1 MEKIAILINA
11 PKGKEL
17 LNLRQNVSLM
27 NAAEG
32 LQFLIIDY
40 GQLESTSIDFPVFSV
55 QDHEDV
61 SLTQLL
67 NAIPS
72 ERFLFFDLKQN
83 YPADFFERLL
93 NAEEE
98 EKMSL
103 QKGSLWEESL
113 IAAQQSHFGLYNPQS
128 ENLKPPVLA
137 YLPSVLY
144 TKMEVEKLNT
154 DKVNMHPDLA
164 LELYRYAEKKKLKLV
179 RYSPKKEI
187 IHYKTNFPAFMV
199 ALTSQAQK
207 QMKVFPVLFSLFF
220 FIFGLGAA
228 FNPIFL
234 LVFLVGMG
242 AYLFAVTLEAFGLS
256 SIKKNGA
263 LMPILFLLFPFIHL
277 VYGIESLIA
286 KFKTGV

>member
-1 MEKIAILINA
+1 MEKITILINA

-17 LNLRQNVSLM
+17 LNLRQSVSLM
-27 NAAEG
+27 NASES

-40 GQLESTSIDFPVFSV
+40 GQRESTSIDFPVFSV

-67 NAIPS
+67 NVIPS
-72 ERFLFFDLKQN
+72 ERFLFFDLKHN

-98 EKMSL
+98 EETSL

-113 IAAQQSHFGLYNPQS
+113 IAAQQSPYGLYNPQS
-128 ENLKPPVLA
+128 ENRKPLVFGF
-137 YLPSVLY
+137 LPSVLY
-144 TKMEVEKLNT
+144 TKTEVEKLNT
-154 DKVNMHPDLA
+154 NKVNVHSDLA
-164 LELYRYAEKKKLKLV
+164 QELYLYAEKNKLKLA
-179 RYSPKKEI
+179 RYSPKKEN
-187 IHYKTNFPAFMV
+187 IHYKTDLQSFMF

-207 QMKVFPVLFSLFF
+207 QIKIFPVLFTLFF
-220 FIFGLGAA
+220 FFFGLGAA
-228 FNPIFL
+228 FNQAFFL
-234 LVFLVGMG
+234 IFLVGMG
-242 AYLFAVTLEAFGLS
+242 AYFFAITLEAFGLS

-263 LMPILFLLFPFIHL
+263 LMPILFLLFPFVHL

-286 KFKTGV
+286 KFKTGA